1 MNYSFSFDHW
11 HDLESGDGAWVEHR
25 LRNGSSGWGSWTW
38 TDLDSGYSHTI
49 SMGDLDVSGTP
60 ASSTIPVFGGD
71 AVSGWVSSSTNLSN
85 IPDITTYTEI
95 QFRFRIVTSASSTGS
110 AGWFLDNVNYHN
122 DGDNSGA
129 WHHGCDVNGY
139 AYLNYNTYCYYANN
153 QLSYLTYSGLD
164 LTGATDI
171 EFDIHWDLEGSGWD
185 NACFE
190 LSNNNGG
197 TWIDITST
205 SSSTSTQCRS
215 RSGSIPN
222 YGYTD
227 MDGNTYTDDSGG
239 MVTILSDVPT
249 AYQVANVDIRFVV
262 QTDSS
267 VGYGYS
273 TPNNPDPMVE
283 KV

>member
-110 AGWFLDNVNYHN
+110 AGWFLDNINYHN
-122 DGDNSGA
+122 DGD
-129 WHHGCDVNGY
+129 
-139 AYLNYNTYCYYANN
+139 
-153 QLSYLTYSGLD
+153 LSL
-164 LTGATDI
+164 
-171 EFDIHWDLEGSGWD
+171 IH
-185 NACFE
+185 
-190 LSNNNGG
+190 
-197 TWIDITST
+197 I
-205 SSSTSTQCRS
+205 
-215 RSGSIPN
+215 
-222 YGYTD
+222 
-227 MDGNTYTDDSGG
+227 
-239 MVTILSDVPT
+239 
-249 AYQVANVDIRFVV
+249 
-262 QTDSS
+262 
-267 VGYGYS
+267 
-273 TPNNPDPMVE
+273 
-283 KV
+283 